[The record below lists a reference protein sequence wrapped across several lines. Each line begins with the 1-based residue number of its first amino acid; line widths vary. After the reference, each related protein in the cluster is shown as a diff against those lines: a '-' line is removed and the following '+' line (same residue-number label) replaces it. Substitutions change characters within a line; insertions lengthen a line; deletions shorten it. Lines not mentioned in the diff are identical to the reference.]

1 MKISTA
7 LFITGLMIF
16 PVIGLAQTS
25 EIQATSIQ
33 PATTVT
39 SPKPTA
45 ISPAQTTET
54 TVPQTSIT
62 TTSEKPAEPVIS
74 ELPVSTSA
82 PKSTTPGVS
91 TPTNTVSS
99 SLIKC
104 GVIDLKVCNE
114 CGLGVYKNV
123 HVQCSDGSEITLG
136 EATSCKPVDLW

>member
-1 MKISTA
+1 MKTPTILS
-7 LFITGLMIF
+7 ITGFLMML
-16 PVIGLAQTS
+16 PVIGMAQTS
-25 EIQATSIQ
+25 TVQVTPIQ

-39 SPKPTA
+39 SSQSTA

-54 TVPQTSIT
+54 TIPQTST
-62 TTSEKPAEPVIS
+62 TP

-104 GVIDLKVCNE
+104 GVINLKVCNE

-136 EATSCKPVDLW
+136 EAT